1 MKRIRYKKTDK
12 ENIVVSNKIL
22 RSERT
27 GAEYLVYLDLEN
39 VTYKIKNINSENI
52 HTGGENI
59 NNLNVLKR
67 SVKNRLEGMGVV
79 FSEEER
85 DRTFGR
91 CPKGWSQKKQEQLQT
106 YDFKYEGEN
115 E

>member
-12 ENIVVSNKIL
+12 ENIVVSNKVI
-22 RSERT
+22 RSQRT

-39 VTYKIKNINSENI
+39 VTYKIKNINSENV
-52 HTGGENI
+52 HRGGENI

-67 SVKNRLEGMGVV
+67 SVKSRLEGMGVV
-79 FSEEER
+79 FEEEER

-91 CPKGWSQKKQEQLQT
+91 CPKGMTQKKWEQLN
-106 YDFKYEGEN
+106 KYEV
-115 E
+115 

>member
-12 ENIVVSNKIL
+12 ENIVVSNKVL
-22 RSERT
+22 KSSST

-39 VTYKIKNINSENI
+39 VTYKIKNINSENV
-52 HTGGENI
+52 HRGGENI

-67 SVKNRLEGMGVV
+67 SVKSRLEGMGVK
-79 FSEEER
+79 FAEEER

-91 CPKGWSQKKQEQLQT
+91 CPKGYSQKLHEQKES
-106 YDFKYEGEN
+106 YSV
-115 E
+115 

>member
-22 RSERT
+22 KSSST

-39 VTYKIKNINSENI
+39 VTYKIKNINSENV
-52 HTGGENI
+52 HRGGENI

-67 SVKNRLEGMGVV
+67 SVKSRLEGMGVK
-79 FSEEER
+79 FQDEER

-91 CPKGWSQKKQEQLQT
+91 CPKGYSQKKHELKES
-106 YDFKYEGEN
+106 YSV
-115 E
+115 

>member
-1 MKRIRYKKTDK
+1 MKRIRYKKTEK
-12 ENIVVSNKIL
+12 QNIVVSNKIL
-22 RSERT
+22 KSERT

-39 VTYKIKNINSENI
+39 ITYKIKNINSENI
-52 HTGGENI
+52 HTGGDNI

-67 SVKNRLEGMGVV
+67 SVKSRLEKMGVV
-79 FSEEER
+79 FGDEER

-91 CPKGWSQKKQEQLQT
+91 CEKGWSQKKQEMSQA
-106 YDFKYEGEN
+106 YDYKYEGDN

>member
-1 MKRIRYKKTDK
+1 MKRIRYNKTDK

-22 RSERT
+22 TSSRT

-39 VTYKIKNINSENI
+39 VNYKIKNINSENV
-52 HTGGENI
+52 HRGGDNI

-67 SVKNRLEGMGVV
+67 SVKSRLERMGVS
-79 FSEEER
+79 FEDEER

-91 CPKGWSQKKQEQLQT
+91 CPKGYSQNLHEQK
-106 YDFKYEGEN
+106 DKYSA
-115 E
+115 

>member
-22 RSERT
+22 TSART

-39 VTYKIKNINSENI
+39 VTYKIKNINSENV
-52 HTGGENI
+52 HRGGENI

-67 SVKNRLEGMGVV
+67 SVKSRLERMGVP
-79 FSEEER
+79 FDDEER
-85 DRTFGR
+85 DRTFGK
-91 CPKGWSQKKQEQLQT
+91 CPKGMTQKKWEELNS
-106 YDFKYEGEN
+106 FN
-115 E
+115 I